1 MTTAPAFDALD
12 RPPHLLLV
20 DDDDRIRELL
30 KKYLTQ
36 AGARVSAAA
45 DAAGA
50 RKLLDGMDFDLLIL
64 DVMMPVEDG
73 FSLAESV
80 RKTSKVPIV
89 LLTARGL
96 AEDRIRG
103 LSIGADDYV
112 LLFAGSGWDRKGL
125 RFAIDAVNASTSQPI
140 LLVAGRGRPETM
152 PHSDRVRFL
161 GPVSEMGRVLAA
173 ADAFL
178 LPTLYE
184 PFSNACLE
192 ALAAGLPVLTT
203 EHNGFAEIIQRGVEG
218 EVFSD
223 PRDTASIA
231 ACIDRWADAA
241 RRAAVLPQL
250 QEKAARFSIGE
261 NVRST
266 LAIVENLRQ
275 TAALE

>member
-112 LLFAGSGWDRKGL
+112 PKPFEPAELTL
-125 RFAIDAVNASTSQPI
+125 RINAILRRTIAA
-140 LLVAGRGRPETM
+140 RGEAREI
-152 PHSDRVRFL
+152 VRF
-161 GPVSEMGRVLAA
+161 GPFTFNGARGELAREGATVRLTEAEVALLRILALRPGEVISREELAKRTGAGLERSVDVQVTRLRRKVEADPRAPVFLQTVRGVGYRLAA
-173 ADAFL
+173 D
-178 LPTLYE
+178 
-184 PFSNACLE
+184 
-192 ALAAGLPVLTT
+192 
-203 EHNGFAEIIQRGVEG
+203 
-218 EVFSD
+218 
-223 PRDTASIA
+223 
-231 ACIDRWADAA
+231 
-241 RRAAVLPQL
+241 
-250 QEKAARFSIGE
+250 
-261 NVRST
+261 
-266 LAIVENLRQ
+266 
-275 TAALE
+275 